1 MTIRVLIADDDPLV
15 RRALSFFVEDATD
28 LALIG
33 EAADGAEAV
42 ARCRDLRPDVVLMDI
57 RMPGT
62 DGLAAIEVLA
72 RELPDVRVIAV
83 TTYASDETVLA
94 ALLAGAVGFLVKDT
108 DPDQIVAAV
117 RAAHE
122 GGFVL
127 SPAVARELVQ
137 SVAATVRAPQPLSP
151 IEAVSERERDVISLV
166 ARGLS
171 NAEIARELF
180 LAEATVKSHLRRIML
195 RWKARDRTQVLIR
208 AVRAGL
214 VRLD

>member
-15 RRALSFFVEDATD
+15 RRALSFFVEDAAD

-33 EAADGAEAV
+33 EAADGAEAI

-83 TTYASDETVLA
+83 TTYASDETVLG